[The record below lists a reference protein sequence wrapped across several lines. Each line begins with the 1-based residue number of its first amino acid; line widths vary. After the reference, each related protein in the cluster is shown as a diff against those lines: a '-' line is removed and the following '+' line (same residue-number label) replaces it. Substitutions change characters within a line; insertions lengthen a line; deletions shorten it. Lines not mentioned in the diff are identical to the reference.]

1 MSQENLYFN
10 TSHVTV
16 YQNGEPIEEEQ
27 DVFQYISCYCL
38 SETHN
43 SCANTRKIS
52 IHLMLLFIWVC
63 FPIFNCPKII
73 SIHLMLLFILTAYQQ
88 GILSTRIS
96 IHLMLLFI
104 DASHVRSFPQRRFQY
119 ISCYCLSPNL
129 NCFFSS
135 PQTFQYISCYCLSPF
150 ALCSCAL
157 IRHFNTSHVTVY
169 PVPYCRKYA
178 CYYISIH
185 LMLLFIGAK
194 RHHG

>member
-104 DASHVRSFPQRRFQY
+104 TSPVPSPMVYAKFQYISCYCLSFWGVKIKFADKFQYISCYCLSLLLCCFYFSKIHFNTSHVTVYLDGQVFANIRGRFQY
-119 ISCYCLSPNL
+119 ISCYCLSTKK
-129 NCFFSS
+129 F
-135 PQTFQYISCYCLSPF
+135 
-150 ALCSCAL
+150 
-157 IRHFNTSHVTVY
+157 
-169 PVPYCRKYA
+169 
-178 CYYISIH
+178 
-185 LMLLFIGAK
+185 
-194 RHHG
+194 